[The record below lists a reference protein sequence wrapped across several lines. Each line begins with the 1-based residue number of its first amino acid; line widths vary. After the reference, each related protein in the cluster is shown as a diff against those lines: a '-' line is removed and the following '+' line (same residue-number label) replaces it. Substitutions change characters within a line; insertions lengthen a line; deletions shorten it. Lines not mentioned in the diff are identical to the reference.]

1 MQQQQK
7 VQVLEQQRVQQQNVQ
22 VLEQQKVQQQQDLV
36 QLLSLSLQLHGG
48 LVHGGALAIVAL
60 SLCQSAAVSLLSRR
74 GICPLAWVVVA
85 TGFPVPVPRPAPDP
99 VQAPLPVALQVAPH
113 LSHPRTM
120 TQQPGGV
127 LPGGDG
133 VLTMETGPVR

>member
-22 VLEQQKVQQQQDLV
+22 VLEQQKVQQQQDRV

-48 LVHGGALAIVAL
+48 LVHGGVLAIVAL
-60 SLCQSAAVSLLSRR
+60 SLCQSAAVSLLSRL
-74 GICPLAWVVVA
+74 GISPLAWVVVA
-85 TGFPVPVPRPAPDP
+85 TGFPAPVPRSAPGP

-113 LSHPRTM
+113 LLHPRAM

-127 LPGGDG
+127 MHGCD
-133 VLTMETGPVR
+133 VLTTETGPVW

>member
-48 LVHGGALAIVAL
+48 LVHGGVLAIVAL
-60 SLCQSAAVSLLSRR
+60 SLCQSAAVSLLSRL
-74 GICPLAWVVVA
+74 GKFPLAWVVVA
-85 TGFPVPVPRPAPDP
+85 TGFPVPVPHP
-99 VQAPLPVALQVAPH
+99 VPVPLQAPLPVALQVALHP
-113 LSHPRTM
+113 SHPRAM
-120 TQQPGGV
+120 AQQPGGV
-127 LPGGDG
+127 MPG
-133 VLTMETGPVR
+133 R